1 MNQKISNHEWEALS
15 AYLDGQLSS
24 KERARLESNL
34 RANHE
39 LMETLEELQKTRQ
52 LLRSQPRIKPP
63 RNFTLTSDSVGS
75 RPEILPGWFRI
86 TPALQFTSAIASV
99 LLVLVFITDLLAL
112 RPANMGRTI
121 ALDNASQVMEVS
133 EPIIEIESEEI
144 AVEEALEVPLA
155 MMEKSIAGTPG
166 PNDIVEGESVSGQ
179 APLVE
184 ETYPASPIMAAPVE
198 SDMESDT
205 ARSLDGLPPQVQAE
219 LAATQSTEAIPA
231 ESDVLRQQAIQG
243 AAEDLASR
251 ESIVPIDKVWWRVS
265 EISLLLIALVSGLL
279 AVYLRRA
286 ANP

>member
-24 KERARLESNL
+24 KDRARLEEKL
-34 RANHE
+34 RANHA
-39 LMETLEELQKTRQ
+39 LSNKLEELQKTRQ

-63 RNFTLTSDSVGS
+63 RNFTLTRELVGS

-112 RPANMGRTI
+112 GPANMERPI
-121 ALDNASQVMEVS
+121 AQDNASRVMEVS
-133 EPIIEIESEEI
+133 EPIIEIESEEMP
-144 AVEEALEVPLA
+144 VEEAMELPLA
-155 MMEKSIAGTPG
+155 MMEKSISGTSG
-166 PNDIVEGESVSGQ
+166 PDEIVEGESVQGQ
-179 APLVE
+179 APQVE
-184 ETYPASPIMAAPVE
+184 ETYPASPVMAVPVE
-198 SDMESDT
+198 EKMESDT
-205 ARSLDGLPPQVQAE
+205 DRSLGGLPSQVQAE
-219 LAATQSTEAIPA
+219 LDATQSTETIPTD
-231 ESDVLRQQAIQG
+231 SDVLLQQEIQG
-243 AAEDLASR
+243 AAEDLSSI
-251 ESIVPIDKVWWRVS
+251 ESFLAVDKAWWRVS

>member
-24 KERARLESNL
+24 KERARLEEKLRVNL
-34 RANHE
+34 A
-39 LMETLEELQKTRQ
+39 LSKKLEELQKTRQ

-63 RNFTLTSDSVGS
+63 RNFTLTRELVGS

-112 RPANMGRTI
+112 GPANMERPI
-121 ALDNASQVMEVS
+121 ALDNASRVMEVS
-133 EPIIEIESEEI
+133 EPIIEIESEEMP
-144 AVEEALEVPLA
+144 VEEAMELPLA
-155 MMEKSIAGTPG
+155 MMEKSISGTSG
-166 PNDIVEGESVSGQ
+166 PDEIVEGESVQGQ

-184 ETYPASPIMAAPVE
+184 ETYPASPVMAVPVE
-198 SDMESDT
+198 EKMESDT
-205 ARSLDGLPPQVQAE
+205 DRSLGGLPSQVQAE
-219 LAATQSTEAIPA
+219 LDATQSTETIPTD
-231 ESDVLRQQAIQG
+231 SDVLLQQEIQG
-243 AAEDLASR
+243 SAEDLSSI
-251 ESIVPIDKVWWRVS
+251 ESFLAVDKAWWRVS

-286 ANP
+286 ANS